1 MRRPA
6 GTPSAAPR
14 IPWAF
19 RLDDAPRL
27 PLTGEDHPLRRGAG
41 RRLVLACGLALLAG
55 LLALAGWLLLDRGR
69 DAVGPPREIRL
80 VRIAD
85 LGVPPSITRPA
96 APQLSLARRAAETD
110 EPPAIG
116 VPEPVADELAE
127 APTIA
132 TTDEMAAAMAPA
144 ADIGFGDGGLD
155 SLVAA
160 PAGATATRAPPTPD
174 TPPVRLSIEALDYP
188 PLARSAGV
196 EGTVTVRVLVG
207 VDGAVHDVVAL
218 EGEPMLRRAA
228 IACART
234 SRWRPAQA
242 GGRQVEGWVKMSL
255 TFKLH
260 G

>member
-6 GTPSAAPR
+6 GTPPAAPR

-19 RLDDAPRL
+19 RLDEAPRL
-27 PLTGEDHPLRRGAG
+27 PLTGADHPLRRDAG

-55 LLALAGWLLLDRGR
+55 LAAFAGWRLLDRGR
-69 DAVGPPREIRL
+69 DAAEPPREIRL

-96 APQLSLARRAAETD
+96 AAQLSLARRADETG
-110 EPPAIG
+110 EPAAIG
-116 VPEPVADELAE
+116 VPEPVADELAA

-144 ADIGFGDGGLD
+144 ADGGFGDGGLD

-160 PAGATATRAPPTPD
+160 PAGAAPAPAPPTPD
-174 TPPVRLSIEALDYP
+174 TPPVRLSIEPLDYP

-196 EGTVTVRVLVG
+196 EGTVVVGVLVG
-207 VDGAVHDVVAL
+207 IDGRVKDVVVL
-218 EGEPMLRRAA
+218 EGDPMLRRAA
-228 IACART
+228 VACART
-234 SRWRPAQA
+234 SQWRPAQS
-242 GGRQVEGWVKMSL
+242 GGRPVEGWAKIPL
-255 TFKLH
+255 TFHLD
-260 G
+260 